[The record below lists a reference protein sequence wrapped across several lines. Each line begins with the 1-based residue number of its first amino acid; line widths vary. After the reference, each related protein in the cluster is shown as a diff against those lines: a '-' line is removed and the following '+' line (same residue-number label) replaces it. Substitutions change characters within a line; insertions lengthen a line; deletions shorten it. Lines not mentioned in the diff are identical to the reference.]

1 MVNSLMNG
9 NMEKRFKFFFI
20 QYMNDFPKSTLLH
33 TGRKEKKKMVHCP
46 SCSLHSNVP
55 YPHILYTEI
64 KIELLVW
71 LSW

>member
-1 MVNSLMNG
+1 
-9 NMEKRFKFFFI
+9 
-20 QYMNDFPKSTLLH
+20 MNDFPKSTLLH
-33 TGRKEKKKMVHCP
+33 TGRKEKKKKMVHCP
-46 SCSLHSNVP
+46 SCSLHPNVP